1 MHSLVTGNEFGDM
14 FASQDLENENFAS
27 PSAKQNEEAAREDL
41 RERQERRRSLN
52 DAWIVRIIEYY
63 RDTKADPGGRGIRGL
78 KEIIEE
84 RGLDAGPITQFK
96 QAEAMLSQAY
106 EDSDCERLPQMGEP
120 ITLEDGQVSMFIPPD
135 IMEPEMLL
143 AYAEK
148 LADLAEQSAG
158 RHKLIQF
165 KELIEGLSALRNDE
179 NAGMSSAAIAS
190 LRGTVI
196 YWQDVVLN
204 HFEKAEKQRIMGLS

>member
-1 MHSLVTGNEFGDM
+1 MTILFSRVARLHFLLACVRISLVFTALFACALCARGFGFLHDMHSLATGSEVGDM
-14 FASQDLENENFAS
+14 WLEKDLENENFAS
-27 PSAKQNEEAAREDL
+27 PSAKQNEEAAREYL

-143 AYAEK
+143 ACT
-148 LADLAEQSAG
+148 Q
-158 RHKLIQF
+158 
-165 KELIEGLSALRNDE
+165 
-179 NAGMSSAAIAS
+179 
-190 LRGTVI
+190 RG
-196 YWQDVVLN
+196 
-204 HFEKAEKQRIMGLS
+204 